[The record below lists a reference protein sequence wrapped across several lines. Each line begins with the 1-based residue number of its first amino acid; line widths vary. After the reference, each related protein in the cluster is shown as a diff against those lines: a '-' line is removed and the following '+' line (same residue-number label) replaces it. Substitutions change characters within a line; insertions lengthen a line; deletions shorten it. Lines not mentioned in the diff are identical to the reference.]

1 MDKHEALDLYRSM
14 CGEEEQKSAGEPAP
28 KFCSHC
34 GRIND
39 TGGRICSF
47 CRESAKNSKK
57 RRMAG
62 ERLRRPKGE
71 ASCQICGKLSVP
83 GEKYCR
89 LCLDFAPGGYVG
101 EPSAKAAI
109 LPDNSAKANFSGE
122 NRSATIE
129 NPGVTDKKR
138 SDTEKN
144 ESGARL
150 CTRCGKPCDTGGKRC
165 STCRD
170 YMRGNVAA
178 NREKAKQEG
187 RYPKTEQIRVCT
199 RCHMPVDTAGKL
211 CSSCR
216 DYLRGAAVKHKDKL
230 EKIRND
236 HIETPRGKP
245 VLSISDINKM
255 AAERGISYGQMV
267 LILERE
273 RDNENK

>member
-57 RRMAG
+57 RRIAG

-89 LCLDFAPGGYVG
+89 RCLDFAPGGYVG

-109 LPDNSAKANFSGE
+109 LPAKIVALRSKIRELQIKNGAIPKKMKVAPGCAQDAESRVTLAENGAAPAATTCAEMWRRIVRRQSRKEDIRKLSKSGY
-122 NRSATIE
+122 A
-129 NPGVTDKKR
+129 PGVI
-138 SDTEKN
+138 
-144 ESGARL
+144 
-150 CTRCGKPCDTGGKRC
+150 
-165 STCRD
+165 CR
-170 YMRGNVAA
+170 
-178 NREKAKQEG
+178 
-187 RYPKTEQIRVCT
+187 
-199 RCHMPVDTAGKL
+199 
-211 CSSCR
+211 
-216 DYLRGAAVKHKDKL
+216 
-230 EKIRND
+230 
-236 HIETPRGKP
+236 
-245 VLSISDINKM
+245 
-255 AAERGISYGQMV
+255 
-267 LILERE
+267 
-273 RDNENK
+273 

>member
-14 CGEEEQKSAGEPAP
+14 CGEEEQKSAGEPVP

-89 LCLDFAPGGYVG
+89 RCLDFAPGGYVG
-101 EPSAKAAI
+101 EPSAKASI

-138 SDTEKN
+138 SDIGKN

-178 NREKAKQEG
+178 NREKAKQEVAFWFPG
-187 RYPKTEQIRVCT
+187 AKISFAIKLVLGDGGTSNQVEAEFTEVQAAA
-199 RCHMPVDTAGKL
+199 PVSGDVPVSAPVVE
-211 CSSCR
+211 S
-216 DYLRGAAVKHKDKL
+216 APAKHR
-230 EKIRND
+230 I
-236 HIETPRGKP
+236 
-245 VLSISDINKM
+245 VLDL
-255 AAERGISYGQMV
+255 GD
-267 LILERE
+267 LL
-273 RDNENK
+273 